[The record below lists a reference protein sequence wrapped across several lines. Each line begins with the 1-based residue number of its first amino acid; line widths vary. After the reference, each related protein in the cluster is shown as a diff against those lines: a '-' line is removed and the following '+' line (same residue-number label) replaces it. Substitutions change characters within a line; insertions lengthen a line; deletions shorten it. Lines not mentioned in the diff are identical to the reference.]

1 MISEHYTPEAVI
13 LANGEYPTH
22 VLPLK
27 ILEEAKFVIVAMEQP
42 TNISYV
48 AILPILLLATEIL
61 FRRKTK
67 HAFQILFTM

>member
-27 ILEEAKFVIVAMEQP
+27 ILEEAKL
-42 TNISYV
+42 SYV